1 MNAINTDKVNL
12 FVLNKHH
19 LTDETKT
26 DNIIRIVGDIGG
38 LHATGST
45 TPYLSLFTRTNN
57 FIKDVLEEEI
67 HIIRRLGKIR
77 CMRKTLH
84 ILTKEMIPIAYAA
97 TKKFVELNSERYAQ
111 YLGIS
116 KEEYKKYS
124 KLILKVLNDQG
135 MTASEIRKAIKT
147 KLNVSPII
155 NLMCDQGLLIRGI
168 SRKGWKS
175 NLHTYFSFKRYF
187 PDINLYKLKEKEAVK
202 LLVKQYLSS
211 FGPVTEDDIT
221 WWTGLGKT
229 IIKQSL
235 KEFGEKILI
244 INISNLKGNFIL
256 LKTDE
261 RNLKGINLTI
271 ISTINFLP
279 VQDPYIMGY
288 KERERYINPGDY
300 DNVFD
305 RSGNATAT
313 ILLDGRVIGVWDFT
327 EKAESIVKIYLFKKV
342 GKALLKRIYSEASRI
357 GEFMANKEVKIKE
370 CNSIVPLT
378 QRTAGGFM
386 SPLKG
391 C

>member
-1 MNAINTDKVNL
+1 MNVINKDKVNL

-26 DNIIRIVGDIGG
+26 DNIIKIVGDIGG

-57 FIKDVLEEEI
+57 FTKDVLEKEI

-77 CMRKTLH
+77 CMRKTLY

-116 KEEYKKYS
+116 KEEYEKYS

-135 MTASEIRKAIKT
+135 MIASEIRKAIKT

-187 PDINLYKLKEKEAVK
+187 PDINLYELKEKEAVK

-211 FGPVTEDDIT
+211 FGPVTENDIS
-221 WWTGLGKT
+221 WWTGLRKTEVREALKSIGDKT
-229 IIKQSL
+229 III
-235 KEFGEKILI
+235 KISDLE
-244 INISNLKGNFIL
+244 GNFIL
-256 LKTDE
+256 LRKDK
-261 RNLKGINLTI
+261 NQLKNIDLTREEVV
-271 ISTINFLP
+271 NFLP

-288 KERERYINPGDY
+288 KERERYIDPGDY

-305 RSGNATAT
+305 RSGNATPT
-313 ILLDGRVIGVWDFT
+313 ILLEGRVIGVWDFT

-370 CNSIVPLT
+370 CNSMVPLT

-391 C
+391 W